1 MMLQPSNHCP
11 LNGSATTHH
20 SNANVVVITAI
31 HGHRIVLIVERRR
44 PTVQDELDR
53 FMTAL
58 EDLGILTGWKDFK
71 EQEETDIDT

>member
-1 MMLQPSNHCP
+1 MTPP
-11 LNGSATTHH
+11 PNGSATTLR
-20 SNANVVVITAI
+20 SDASGAVITVI
-31 HGHRIVLIVERRR
+31 HGHHIVLIVERRR

-71 EQEETDIDT
+71 EQEAKEQEATNIDP